1 MNQVTK
7 NPTDTHDEPAPDTR
21 LLSDLVPGQTANL
34 HTSALEQSTRRLLSA
49 MGFSSRSRF
58 RVCKTGDPF
67 IVQVRSTRIG
77 LARSVANR
85 ITVVPHH

>member
-1 MNQVTK
+1 MVSATN
-7 NPTDTHDEPAPDTR
+7 NPAPVKKATVATR
-21 LLSDLVPGQTANL
+21 RLSELAPGETANL
-34 HTSALEQSTRRLLSA
+34 HTSELEKSTRTLLSA
-49 MGFSSRSRF
+49 MGFSARSRF